1 MYSSVNGGSSLQVAL
16 SPNCRIRRSLT
27 SAAKKEKETKN
38 THNTRTPCL
47 EVYVRPLHLAVACI
61 ALLLLLLLLRAVGL
75 DVVDDEAPAVGAVA
89 LIFGVVAV
97 EQAVVVAEGSGSCCA
112 RESSAG
118 GVLGG
123 LVVSLEDGRP

>member
-1 MYSSVNGGSSLQVAL
+1 M
-16 SPNCRIRRSLT
+16 T

-61 ALLLLLLLLRAVGL
+61 ALLLLLRAVGL

>member
-1 MYSSVNGGSSLQVAL
+1 M
-16 SPNCRIRRSLT
+16 T

-38 THNTRTPCL
+38 THSTRTPCL
-47 EVYVRPLHLAVACI
+47 EVYVQPLHLAVACI
-61 ALLLLLLLLRAVGL
+61 ALLLLRGVGL
-75 DVVDDEAPAVGAVA
+75 DVVDHEAPAVGADTLV
-89 LIFGVVAV
+89 FGVVAV

-112 RESSAG
+112 RESLAG